1 MRESEW
7 ALAIKVELLRN
18 PLWDFLK
25 IPSLSRSSTIVSIS
39 FARFLSAFR
48 NDKRC
53 GATICKFIVVGGKFV
68 SAFAIKLLF

>member
-1 MRESEW
+1 MNDKCTTVTRT
-7 ALAIKVELLRN
+7 
-18 PLWDFLK
+18 
-25 IPSLSRSSTIVSIS
+25 SLIVSIS